1 MGIIVKGAFLVI
13 FYEDTQK
20 QVVSI
25 SIVSLNYETLNISGY
40 LTCFA
45 GSLTYLTLDCW
56 RRPR

>member
-40 LTCFA
+40 LTVLLA
-45 GSLTYLTLDCW
+45 V
-56 RRPR
+56 

>member
-13 FYEDTQK
+13 FVKIRKK

-40 LTCFA
+40 LTVLLA
-45 GSLTYLTLDCW
+45 V
-56 RRPR
+56 